1 LTDSKVKCIAFVFSP
16 LSEAEA
22 RFVFRVALHV
32 RGHGNGGAGGAVDY
46 RQYITKL
53 QTTDILH

>member
-1 LTDSKVKCIAFVFSP
+1 VKCIAFVFSP